1 MPILNIVITANF
13 HSTLLSIP
21 LYLLLYFY
29 NDKKLCSATFE
40 YKERQNMFFACM
52 NRQLSRPRLVKIK
65 SLFETLDQ
73 ELKNEYPSFFN
84 ALFWE
89 NVARE
94 KNY

>member
-1 MPILNIVITANF
+1 
-13 HSTLLSIP
+13 
-21 LYLLLYFY
+21 
-29 NDKKLCSATFE
+29 
-40 YKERQNMFFACM
+40 M